1 MLKIGVT
8 IYEIAPM
15 LTKRSGHFGDF
26 GQSISRLHAK
36 IAVIDDERFFIG
48 SMNLDHRSAAVNTEL
63 GLVIDSPELVHD
75 YVQLVSGN
83 RVNLGYRLRIGP
95 DGRRVQWLEYDDQ
108 GGDVVHED
116 QPGQFLWLRFKNW
129 LLLPIVGE
137 ELL

>member
-1 MLKIGVT
+1 M
-8 IYEIAPM
+8 P
-15 LTKRSGHFGDF
+15 
-26 GQSISRLHAK
+26 
-36 IAVIDDERFFIG
+36 
-48 SMNLDHRSAAVNTEL
+48 RSAAVNTEM
-63 GLVIDSPELVHD
+63 GLVIDSPELVGD